1 MYGISSLPSFTPSL
15 TDFQWMNI
23 AEILYAPN
31 ILLVKMSILVQ
42 YLKLFAPNKTV
53 NPFVFIGAW
62 IVIASSFIFYV
73 VDMFFT
79 IFACSPREK
88 IWNKFYIGGHCPI
101 NYNAIIIAT
110 AIFNIISDIAILIL
124 PVRSVWKLRM
134 ARKKK
139 IGITLLFATGL
150 L

>member
-1 MYGISSLPSFTPSL
+1 
-15 TDFQWMNI
+15 MNI
-23 AEILYAPN
+23 GEILYAPN

-42 YLKLFAPNKTV
+42 YLKIFAPRKSV
-53 NPFVFIGAW
+53 NPFVFVGAW
-62 IVIASSFIFYV
+62 LVIACSSIFYI

-88 IWNKFYIGGHCPI
+88 IWNKFFIGGHCPI

-110 AIFNIISDIAILIL
+110 AIFNIISDIAILVL
-124 PVRSVWKLRM
+124 PVSALWKLQM

-150 L
+150 V